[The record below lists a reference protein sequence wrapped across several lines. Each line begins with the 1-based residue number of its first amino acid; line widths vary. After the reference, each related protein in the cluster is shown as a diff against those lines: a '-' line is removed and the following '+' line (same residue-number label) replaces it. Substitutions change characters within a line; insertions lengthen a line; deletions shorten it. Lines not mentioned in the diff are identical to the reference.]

1 MAALCYG
8 DYLLPL
14 AEVTLPISREGAMY
28 LFYALA
34 LVAELGLYA
43 WKKNQVFVTYAL
55 AYDQLRDHA
64 FAQVEATQ
72 PQPPKSVPWQY

>member
-14 AEVTLPISREGAMY
+14 AGVTLPISREGAMY